1 MVGHVVFEHAVDEQ
15 GELAGGRRHGGGLV
29 RASGQPAV
37 ERPERVIA
45 PNEGHGREA
54 QDLGGSVRGRLRARP
69 EQLPPRDLVVR
80 RQREPGGEVM
90 LRGPAVHID
99 TDLGDQPER
108 AVGAEA
114 RQCGEVDP
122 TTLREQGGTD
132 LERRCV
138 VLSLALGT
146 RFARSRQVPS
156 RRFALGLKRVDARL
170 DLLVTALDLLVVAVA
185 GAAVLD
191 HGWEATPTTATT
203 AAGWY
208 AHGADWEQA
217 VDFTV
222 VVTLRCDVQPAGSPD
237 AESGTRVFVRGEAS
251 RRRRAKD
258 GVPLPPATLTRRY
271 RFLDEQIVI
280 RPDTLDAF
288 IKAGLV
294 REYDPLE
301 ALVGLGTALG
311 TKANDSRRQEALTW
325 AFSVWRTAGAGIQ
338 EALRSARL
346 RVPTSSGWRLATQVA
361 FSSSWTPVGVT
372 LENFLVEASDTSPD
386 CRRARDALLV
396 DFADWP
402 ASHGGTKRQWVTF
415 LMLLGVTDGLSPVAG
430 RVQES
435 GEGWSWKYLVDS
447 GEAKEALDRDWCRQ
461 ASLVSFR
468 RDITRS
474 CGSAA

>member
-1 MVGHVVFEHAVDEQ
+1 M
-15 GELAGGRRHGGGLV
+15 
-29 RASGQPAV
+29 
-37 ERPERVIA
+37 
-45 PNEGHGREA
+45 
-54 QDLGGSVRGRLRARP
+54 
-69 EQLPPRDLVVR
+69 
-80 RQREPGGEVM
+80 
-90 LRGPAVHID
+90 
-99 TDLGDQPER
+99 
-108 AVGAEA
+108 
-114 RQCGEVDP
+114 
-122 TTLREQGGTD
+122 
-132 LERRCV
+132 
-138 VLSLALGT
+138 
-146 RFARSRQVPS
+146 
-156 RRFALGLKRVDARL
+156 
-170 DLLVTALDLLVVAVA
+170 
-185 GAAVLD
+185 
-191 HGWEATPTTATT
+191 
-203 AAGWY
+203 
-208 AHGADWEQA
+208 
-217 VDFTV
+217 
-222 VVTLRCDVQPAGSPD
+222 
-237 AESGTRVFVRGEAS
+237 RGEAS

-301 ALVGLGTALG
+301 ALAGLGTALG